1 MDAAARQG
9 AMASRDAERI
19 DLHHEGH
26 ALGSAVDELVHE
38 ATSEGDKRRD
48 AVIQAG
54 FEPATSTMSTWREL
68 RFSTGSVPVGPA
80 GVEPASHR
88 LSGGG
93 LAARSTARFVQMGRR
108 ESNPVRLVQ
117 SQTGYRYNTPQIKSI
132 RRERDRDKESIPVSR
147 ILFYAIISLMH
158 LPDHRRPAHRLR
170 SIWLAPSEVVTILSP
185 KAGLSLVKQ

>member
-19 DLHHEGH
+19 DVHGEGH
-26 ALGSAVDELVHE
+26 ALGTVCYELVHP
-38 ATSEGDKRRD
+38 TISKGRHT
-48 AVIQAG
+48 VIQAG

-117 SQTGYRYNTPQIKSI
+117 SQTGYRYNTPQII
-132 RRERDRDKESIPVSR
+132 RPVAKGEDRDEESIPVSR